1 MTFNLNSMREIIK
14 SIHDRGGIL
23 FPPATEKSIDFVNKI
38 LNSHGFVNIP
48 KDYQQMLMMCDGF
61 SWNGSELAGTRSEER
76 KEKNYNFPG
85 LIELNLDFMSIEPLR
100 NKLIL
105 GRASE
110 ELFAYDISTQKYIV
124 IDRQD
129 LNPHSSFT
137 NFYESLVDF
146 MA

>member
-1 MTFNLNSMREIIK
+1 MMNLREVIN
-14 SIHDRGGIL
+14 SIHDRGGVL
-23 FPPATEKSIDFVNKI
+23 FPPASPKSINFVNKL
-38 LNSHGFVNIP
+38 LNSHGFINIP
-48 KDYQQMLMMCDGF
+48 QDYADLLLLTDGF

-85 LIELNLDFMSIEPLR
+85 LIELNLDFLTIEPLR

-110 ELFAYDISTQKYIV
+110 ELFAYDIVSQQYIV

-129 LNPHSSFT
+129 LNPHSAFPT
-137 NFYESLVDF
+137 FIESLIDF